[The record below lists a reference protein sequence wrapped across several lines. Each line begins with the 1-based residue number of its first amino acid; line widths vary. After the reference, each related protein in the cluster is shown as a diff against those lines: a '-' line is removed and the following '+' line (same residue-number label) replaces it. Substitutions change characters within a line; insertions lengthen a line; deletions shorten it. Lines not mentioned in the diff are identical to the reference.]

1 MTALYGPLVGCMGQR
16 SKLELL
22 GLSLQEL
29 TSLAESQ
36 GQPLYRGTQLF
47 EAIYRQRRTSVAEI
61 STLPAGLRTSLLA
74 QGFEVGF
81 PTIERQF
88 TSTDGTV
95 RYLVGFGD
103 GPNEPSL
110 THQAGGAR
118 GSRAGERASVET
130 VWMPEGDGGEQ
141 GDGSERA
148 EAETSAPAA
157 ARASAGGE
165 PGRATICISS
175 QAGCAVN
182 CGFCMTALL
191 GLQRNLSAG
200 EIVGQV
206 LLVLRNQGVEPERE
220 RINLVF
226 MGQGEPFLN
235 YENFM
240 KAVRLLVEGTGIAE
254 SRMTVSTSGIVP
266 RIADFAREP
275 VRPKL
280 AISLNG
286 SNDEGRSRV
295 MPINRKWN
303 LASLME
309 AARNFPLRPRERI
322 TFEYVLLGGE
332 NDSVE
337 NARQVA
343 ELLRGMRAKV
353 NLIALNAGPGIAFS
367 TPDDEQVLGFQRVL
381 VRAGIP
387 AFIRR
392 PRGRDIY
399 AACGQLKRA
408 TEV

>member
-1 MTALYGPLVGCMGQR
+1 
-16 SKLELL
+16 
-22 GLSLQEL
+22 L
-29 TSLAESQ
+29 T
-36 GQPLYRGTQLF
+36 
-47 EAIYRQRRTSVAEI
+47 
-61 STLPAGLRTSLLA
+61 

-103 GPNEPSL
+103 GQSELSL
-110 THQAGGAR
+110 AHEAASAAD
-118 GSRAGERASVET
+118 SRTGDRASVET
-130 VWMPEGDGGEQ
+130 VWMPEGDGGER
-141 GDGSERA
+141 GDGSD
-148 EAETSAPAA
+148 EAETRGSLQQTPMTAV
-157 ARASAGGE
+157 AGD

-206 LLVLRNQGVEPERE
+206 LLVLAAHGVEPERE

-240 KAVRLLVEGTGIAE
+240 KAVRLLVEGSGIAE

-266 RIADFAREP
+266 RLADFAREP

-303 LASLME
+303 IASVME

-337 NARQVA
+337 NAREVA
-343 ELLRGMRAKV
+343 GLLRGMRAKV

-367 TPDDEQVLGFQRVL
+367 TPDEEHVLAFQRVL

-408 TEV
+408 TEVAGVGERCG